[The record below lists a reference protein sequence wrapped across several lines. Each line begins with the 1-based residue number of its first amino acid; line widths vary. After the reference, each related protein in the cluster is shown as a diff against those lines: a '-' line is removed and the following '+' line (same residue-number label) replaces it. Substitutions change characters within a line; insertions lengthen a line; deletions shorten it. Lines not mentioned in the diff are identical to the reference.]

1 MTDQGYVRALER
13 ARFIMGPPRI
23 KGMVV
28 WSDAG
33 LQSVRLLVDAFV
45 SLVGERHRATV
56 LEHGFLADGPA
67 YREVFGGYANVYEV
81 AADLG
86 IHHESLLR
94 PDNLVTTLQRMRTAG
109 TDVPYIAVGGLLRR
123 FDGRTPPLFRDRF
136 IWPAV
141 QLTQRVRPD
150 RAVET
155 LDFYRVVVE
164 RLLALAGLPA
174 LTVRTP
180 ALADYG
186 RVTYLVISALPNGR
200 PTVLATLYLLADGLR
215 HALGEELDVV
225 DVGLT
230 GKVLATVA
238 MLHRDSRGLVLP
250 AALAPVQ
257 LSVIR
262 GPRTEPAPAARW
274 LDALG
279 ERGIRVRTGPVAP
292 TRSRRD
298 RTERGWH
305 ALGVPLVV
313 GLDRHRTGEVIR
325 AVRRP
330 LTRTPLP
337 GLPGPDDV
345 CGDLA
350 RHDGRLLRAGRAT
363 LRSSLDAG
371 GNVRAA
377 CPACAES
384 LAVFGTVVPARRAR
398 CATCPAMG
406 DVVFVSDEGRFY

>member
-1 MTDQGYVRALER
+1 M
-13 ARFIMGPPRI
+13 
-23 KGMVV
+23 
-28 WSDAG
+28 
-33 LQSVRLLVDAFV
+33 
-45 SLVGERHRATV
+45 

-67 YREVFGGYANVYEV
+67 YREVLGGYANVYEV

-94 PDNLVTTLQRMRTAG
+94 PDNLVTTLERMRTAG
-109 TDVPYIAVGGLLRR
+109 TDVPYIAVGWLLRR
-123 FDGRTPPLFRDRF
+123 FDGRTPPLFRDRL

-164 RLLALAGLPA
+164 RLLALSGLPA

-180 ALADYG
+180 ALAEYG
-186 RVTYLVISALPNGR
+186 RVTYLVIGALANGR

-215 HALGEELDVV
+215 HALGEELDIV
-225 DVGLT
+225 DVG
-230 GKVLATVA
+230 
-238 MLHRDSRGLVLP
+238 
-250 AALAPVQ
+250 
-257 LSVIR
+257 
-262 GPRTEPAPAARW
+262 
-274 LDALG
+274 
-279 ERGIRVRTGPVAP
+279 
-292 TRSRRD
+292 
-298 RTERGWH
+298 H

-313 GLDRHRTGEVIR
+313 GLDRHRPGEVIR

-330 LTRTPLP
+330 LTRTPLAE
-337 GLPGPDDV
+337 LPGPDDV

-363 LRSSLDAG
+363 LRGSLDAG

-384 LAVFGTVVPARRAR
+384 FAVFGTVVPARRAR
-398 CATCPAMG
+398 CATCPAQG